1 MCFVKIIY
9 TQRRRCINLDNKVKI
24 DLARIIGLFSASIY
38 VLSRIIWN
46 LMFTL
51 GDSIF
56 ITRKIYLNVSL
67 VILSFIMIWG
77 LIKVNSKNKFLLALP
92 KLVIIIL
99 SMVDMVGIITNDS
112 LHSYMPDS
120 VIELFLSSNLIM
132 NFIVNCI
139 VFIILCIL
147 ISNKN
152 KDLIKFLGFLFIVI
166 TIRQIITF
174 FDSFNRFINVSDL
187 DLRYFSGYI
196 SQIAYFI
203 YEICTFILL
212 WRLSV
217 CGSSA
222 YIQQMTRNDNISD
235 NIIRDNSDI
244 EVKTNLGY
252 QNLEA
257 DNVDNPQDKPS
268 IGLNILAF
276 CMPIIGLILYFAWKN
291 TYPKKANSIGKIA
304 LIGAIFWT
312 ITYILLNIFSAS
324 IVYWLIMSS

>member
-1 MCFVKIIY
+1 M
-9 TQRRRCINLDNKVKI
+9 DNKVKI
-24 DLARIIGLFSASIY
+24 DLARIIGLFSACIY

-46 LMFTL
+46 SILTL
-51 GDSIF
+51 EASIS
-56 ITRKIYLNVSL
+56 ITRKIYLNVSF

-77 LIKVNSKNKFLLALP
+77 LIKVNQKNKFILALP
-92 KLVIIIL
+92 KLFIIIL
-99 SMVDMVGIITNDS
+99 STFDIVSIITNDS
-112 LHSYMPDS
+112 LHSYMQDS
-120 VIELFLSSNLIM
+120 VIKLFLSSNLIM
-132 NFIVNCI
+132 DFIVNCI

-152 KDLIKFLGFLFIVI
+152 KGLIKFFGFLLIVI
-166 TIRQIITF
+166 TIRKIIIV
-174 FDSFNRFINVSDL
+174 FDLFNTLINISDL
-187 DLRYFSGYI
+187 KYSSGYI
-196 SQIAYFI
+196 AQIAYFI

-212 WRLSV
+212 WRMSV

-244 EVKTNLGY
+244 EVQTNSGY

-257 DNVDNPQDKPS
+257 DSVDNPQDKPS

>member
-51 GDSIF
+51 GDSTS

-99 SMVDMVGIITNDS
+99 SMVDMVSIITNDS
-112 LHSYMPDS
+112 VHSYMPDS
-120 VIELFLSSNLIM
+120 VIKLFLSSNLIM

-152 KDLIKFLGFLFIVI
+152 KGLIKFLGFLFIVI

-174 FDSFNRFINVSDL
+174 FDSFNIFINVSDL

-222 YIQQMTRNDNISD
+222 YIQQMTRNDNI
-235 NIIRDNSDI
+235 IRDNSDI
-244 EVKTNLGY
+244 EVQTNSGY
-252 QNLEA
+252 QNLKA

-291 TYPKKANSIGKIA
+291 TYPKKANSIGKTA

>member
-1 MCFVKIIY
+1 M
-9 TQRRRCINLDNKVKI
+9 DNKVKI
-24 DLARIIGLFSASIY
+24 DLARIIGLFSACIY

-51 GDSIF
+51 GDSIS
-56 ITRKIYLNVSL
+56 ITRKIYFIFSL

-99 SMVDMVGIITNDS
+99 SMVDMVSIITNDS
-112 LHSYMPDS
+112 VHIYMPDS

-152 KDLIKFLGFLFIVI
+152 KGLIKFLGFLFIVI

-196 SQIAYFI
+196 SHIAYFI

-244 EVKTNLGY
+244 EVQTNSGY

-291 TYPKKANSIGKIA
+291 TYPKKANSIGKTA

>member
-1 MCFVKIIY
+1 M
-9 TQRRRCINLDNKVKI
+9 DNKVKI

-46 LMFTL
+46 SIITL
-51 GDSIF
+51 DDSIS

-67 VILSFIMIWG
+67 VILSFIMILG
-77 LIKVNSKNKFLLALP
+77 LIKVNSKNKFILALT

-99 SMVDMVGIITNDS
+99 SIFDMVSIITNNT

-120 VIELFLSSNLIM
+120 VIKLLLYSNVIM

-152 KDLIKFLGFLFIVI
+152 KGLIKFLGFIFII
-166 TIRQIITF
+166 ISIRQIIIF

-187 DLRYFSGYI
+187 DLRYFSSYI

-203 YEICTFILL
+203 YEICIFILL
-212 WRLSV
+212 WRMSV

-222 YIQQMTRNDNISD
+222 YIQQMTRNENIKG

-244 EVKTNLGY
+244 EVQTNSGY

-312 ITYILLNIFSAS
+312 IIYILLNIFSTS

>member
-244 EVKTNLGY
+244 EVQTNSAY

>member
-1 MCFVKIIY
+1 M
-9 TQRRRCINLDNKVKI
+9 DNKVKI

-244 EVKTNLGY
+244 EVQTNSAY

>member
-1 MCFVKIIY
+1 MEFNTY
-9 TQRRRCINLDNKVKI
+9 
-24 DLARIIGLFSASIY
+24 RIVWNSILTLEASI
-38 VLSRIIWN
+38 S
-46 LMFTL
+46 
-51 GDSIF
+51 
-56 ITRKIYLNVSL
+56 ITRKIYLNVSF

-77 LIKVNSKNKFLLALP
+77 LIKVNQKNKFILALP
-92 KLVIIIL
+92 KLFIIIL
-99 SMVDMVGIITNDS
+99 STFDMVSIITNDS
-112 LHSYMPDS
+112 LHSYMQDS
-120 VIELFLSSNLIM
+120 VIKLFLSSNLIM
-132 NFIVNCI
+132 DFIVNCI

-152 KDLIKFLGFLFIVI
+152 KGLIKFFGFLFIVI

-212 WRLSV
+212 WRMSV

-252 QNLEA
+252 QNLKA

-304 LIGAIFWT
+304 LIGAVFWT

>member
-1 MCFVKIIY
+1 M
-9 TQRRRCINLDNKVKI
+9 Q
-24 DLARIIGLFSASIY
+24 
-38 VLSRIIWN
+38 
-46 LMFTL
+46 
-51 GDSIF
+51 
-56 ITRKIYLNVSL
+56 
-67 VILSFIMIWG
+67 
-77 LIKVNSKNKFLLALP
+77 
-92 KLVIIIL
+92 
-99 SMVDMVGIITNDS
+99 
-112 LHSYMPDS
+112 DS
-120 VIELFLSSNLIM
+120 VIKLFLSSNLIM
-132 NFIVNCI
+132 DFIVDCI

-152 KDLIKFLGFLFIVI
+152 KGLIKFFGFLLIVV
-166 TIRQIITF
+166 TIRKIIIV
-174 FDSFNRFINVSDL
+174 FDLFNTLINISDL
-187 DLRYFSGYI
+187 KYSSGYI
-196 SQIAYFI
+196 AQIAYFI

-212 WRLSV
+212 WRMSV

-222 YIQQMTRNDNISD
+222 YIQQMTRNDNI
-235 NIIRDNSDI
+235 IRDNSDI
-244 EVKTNLGY
+244 EVQTNSGY
-252 QNLEA
+252 QNLKA